1 MAAAPVLGTGDFGR
15 EGSTP
20 SPRTNI
26 QENIMECPFK
36 VGDLV
41 QLKAGGP
48 KMVVYLVNEYV
59 TASWFDRNDHLC
71 RDSFTAATLL
81 KVE

>member
-1 MAAAPVLGTGDFGR
+1 
-15 EGSTP
+15 
-20 SPRTNI
+20 
-26 QENIMECPFK
+26 MECPFK